1 MTVNHELI
9 EQGSTPPDATAGE
22 TDLGPSGLRDRARV
36 RAKFQATIRRRR
48 RARR

>member
-1 MTVNHELI
+1 MTLEMTD
-9 EQGSTPPDATAGE
+9 QSTTIPVAVAGE
-22 TDLGPSGLRDRARV
+22 ADLAAAGLRDRARV